1 MRRLLLILLLTSFQG
16 IALRADDA
24 AVAMRLADVCTLLSG
39 NALGFDT
46 VYSEQFLRQ
55 VPPLR
60 LTTIAQQMMLE
71 AGPCTGMRI
80 VERTSAHQVWAEART
95 DKGYTIPVMLT
106 VASTPPY
113 RIEGLFLRPPVKA
126 QTSLNDLLTT
136 IRGLRGR
143 VSLTITDC
151 THGSAMAAIDSSTYL
166 PIGST
171 FKLYVLGEL
180 VRQIRQGTRSWGDV
194 VQLDTNWR
202 SLPSGRLH
210 TWPHGSQLTLHTLAS
225 MMISESDNT
234 ATDMLIRLLGP
245 DRIAQHQTTM
255 GHAQPTLNQPF
266 LSTLQAFKLKY
277 ADTVSAQS
285 YIRASPNERSALLR
299 RVDTAVSRDDI
310 QLTTRIVH
318 ADSIEWFATT
328 AELCRAMDW
337 FRRMAQQTGDS
348 TAMSILGINTGIPIA
363 STWKRVAYKGGSE
376 PGMINM
382 THMLQHA
389 NGTWYALSVTW
400 VDTVSG
406 VDEATFAGYVEQL
419 ISMLK

>member
-1 MRRLLLILLLTSFQG
+1 MRRLLLLLLLTSIHG
-16 IALRADDA
+16 LALRADDG

-39 NALGFDT
+39 KALGFDT
-46 VYSEQFLRQ
+46 VFSEQFLRQ
-55 VPPLR
+55 VPPYG
-60 LTTIAQQMMLE
+60 LTTIAQQMMRE

-80 VERTSAHQVWAEART
+80 VERKTAHQVWAEAAT
-95 DKGYTIPVMLT
+95 EKGFTIPVLLT

-136 IRGLRGR
+136 IRGLKGR
-143 VSLTITDC
+143 ISLTITDC
-151 THGSAMAAIDSSTYL
+151 TKGTALAAIDSAAYL

-180 VRQIRQGTRSWGDV
+180 ARQIQQGTHRWQEVVEFDSSW
-194 VQLDTNWR
+194 Q

-210 TWPHGSQLTLHTLAS
+210 TWPHGSPLTLHTLAS

-245 DRIAQHQTTM
+245 DRIAQHQAAM
-255 GHAQPTLNQPF
+255 GHAQPLLNQPF
-266 LSTLQAFKLKY
+266 LTTLQAFKLKY
-277 ADTVSAQS
+277 ADTVSANTYMQS
-285 YIRASPNERSALLR
+285 SSSARSALLR
-299 RVDTAVSRDDI
+299 HIDTAVSRNDI

-318 ADSIEWFATT
+318 VDSIEWFATT
-328 AELCRAMDW
+328 AELCRAMVW
-337 FRRMAQQTGDS
+337 FRGMAQQTGDS
-348 TAMSILGINTGIPIA
+348 TALDILGINTGIPVA

-376 PGMINM
+376 PGVINM

-389 NGTWYALSVTW
+389 SGTWYAVSATW
-400 VDTVSG
+400 MDTDSG
-406 VDEATFAGYVEQL
+406 IDEAAFAGHVEQV